1 MFKYIS
7 FILLLGY
14 NKNTSIHKLE
24 CIDVLNSVCMDI
36 KTRELFFKMYFN
48 YYKFVAH
55 LFIYMRLLVLKSITI
70 ALQKRCIYLVIP

>member
-1 MFKYIS
+1 MLKCIS
-7 FILLLGY
+7 FILLLRY

-48 YYKFVAH
+48 YYKFVA
-55 LFIYMRLLVLKSITI
+55 T
-70 ALQKRCIYLVIP
+70 YLYI

>member
-36 KTRELFFKMYFN
+36 KTRELFLKLYFN
-48 YYKFVAH
+48 YYKFVA
-55 LFIYMRLLVLKSITI
+55 T
-70 ALQKRCIYLVIP
+70 